1 MNFTPGLLHHL
12 IAGLVGHR
20 LGGDHFRRLSFK
32 PEPIN
37 WPYEVIVGDARL
49 RAGVNK
55 LRGRQGRTVS
65 SNPLLLRQIG
75 IEGTVDVVADCLVQ
89 ALALISDNLV
99 DDFFRLFGH
108 HGDVVERPLRDSKC
122 RTIPVMKK
130 SRLLIPAP
138 IFDLGSGS
146 RAGDT
151 LKFNHGHYYS
161 AMSALPKRTAGA

>member
-1 MNFTPGLLHHL
+1 MLRTCSLRRSWSEQPHSTEGLPSLSPRMNRPCTPGLLHCL

-75 IEGTVDVVADCLVQ
+75 IEGTV
-89 ALALISDNLV
+89 
-99 DDFFRLFGH
+99 
-108 HGDVVERPLRDSKC
+108 HGV
-122 RTIPVMKK
+122 
-130 SRLLIPAP
+130 
-138 IFDLGSGS
+138 
-146 RAGDT
+146 
-151 LKFNHGHYYS
+151 
-161 AMSALPKRTAGA
+161 